1 MSEQMIQTEPLLERA
16 FPEERARVVRLAAAL
31 TGSPEAAE
39 DLAQEALLEAW
50 RSRHKLVEPKG
61 ASRWLS
67 VITRNV
73 CLRWL
78 RQQGRASTHPVEPFE
93 DEQDLNDLATET
105 PDLEIELERSE
116 LAELLDRALAQLP
129 ADTRTA
135 LVQRYILELP
145 QAEIAARLGLS
156 EGAVEARLQRG
167 KISLHRLLVSDYRPE
182 AAAFGLAGSQ
192 PSSSWVE
199 TRIRCPICGR
209 HPLYGSLPGGTGQ
222 FELHCPNCSWS
233 PGAYFAQSTL
243 IPDFARVK
251 GYRATL
257 KRFMAYMQRLFEP
270 RQTAQTIPCQ
280 RCGHPA
286 PIQFELPP
294 SLPIYANMGRHGVY
308 ILCPRCGSTSHA
320 DIYGL
325 ALNTLAGQR
334 FWQMNPR
341 MRTLPAV
348 EVDFG
353 GRPAL
358 RLRFESLATTAAL
371 ELTFSRDR
379 YTLLDPPGPS
389 GQPRE
394 TSQ

>member
-1 MSEQMIQTEPLLERA
+1 LAEQFIQTGPLLERA
-16 FPEERARVVRLAAAL
+16 FPEERARVVRLATAL

-50 RSRHKLVEPKG
+50 RSRHKLVEPEG

-78 RQQGRASTHPVEPFE
+78 REQGRASTHAEEPFE
-93 DEQDLNDLATET
+93 DEHDLQDWTTGT

-116 LAELLDRALAQLP
+116 LAELLDRALAKLP
-129 ADTRTA
+129 AATRTA

-182 AAAFGLAGSQ
+182 AVAFGLAGSQ
-192 PSSSWVE
+192 PSSWVE

-209 HPLYGSLPGGTGQ
+209 HPLYGTLPGDTGQ

-233 PGAYFAQSTL
+233 PGAFFAQSTM
-243 IPDFARVK
+243 IPDFALVK

-270 RQTAQTIPCQ
+270 RQTSQTIPCQ
-280 RCGHPA
+280 RCGQPA

-294 SLPIYANMGRHGVY
+294 SVPVYANLGRHGVY

-334 FWQMNPR
+334 FWQANPR

-348 EVDFG
+348 EVDAG

-358 RLRFESLATTAAL
+358 LLRFESLANTAAL
-371 ELTFSRDR
+371 ELTLSRDR
-379 YTLLDPPGPS
+379 YTLLDPPGQSSQQSQDPS
-389 GQPRE
+389 H
-394 TSQ
+394 